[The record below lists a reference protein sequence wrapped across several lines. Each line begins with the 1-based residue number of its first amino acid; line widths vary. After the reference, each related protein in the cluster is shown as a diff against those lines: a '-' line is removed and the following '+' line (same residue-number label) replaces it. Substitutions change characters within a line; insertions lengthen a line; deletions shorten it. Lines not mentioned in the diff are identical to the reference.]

1 MPFSAARSL
10 GNFSS
15 AVDDAVSLMSRD
27 GKQIDWLKNLR
38 GLCRRESGAASVLCE
53 SFHKVGDFGYIQHS
67 LDNKIGPIR
76 LIGPI
81 S

>member
-27 GKQIDWLKNLR
+27 GKQIEKGGKNLR
-38 GLCRRESGAASVLCE
+38 
-53 SFHKVGDFGYIQHS
+53 
-67 LDNKIGPIR
+67 
-76 LIGPI
+76 
-81 S
+81 

>member
-10 GNFSS
+10 GNFNS

-38 GLCRRESGAASVLCE
+38 ELCRRESGAASVLCE
-53 SFHKVGDFGYIQHS
+53 NFHKVGD
-67 LDNKIGPIR
+67 LVKIVR
-76 LIGPI
+76 CFQKK
-81 S
+81 

>member
-27 GKQIDWLKNLR
+27 GKQIEKGRKNLR
-38 GLCRRESGAASVLCE
+38 GLCRRKSGAASVLCE
-53 SFHKVGDFGYIQHS
+53 IFHKVGDLG
-67 LDNKIGPIR
+67 
-76 LIGPI
+76 
-81 S
+81 